1 MAANEKAV
9 GLDFYIDTWNSSKDD
24 VAKVGLIV
32 AFNDMINTL
41 DDYRTSK
48 TEDETGALELDV
60 HNYIKCIKEA
70 FEFDINM
77 EYIDTALKLLSTFNK
92 SISKYKMYDE
102 GYSVIIRPVR
112 DILHANL
119 EYFIRM
125 LGLKIQTSYDTLK
138 VIPVKTNTIAASEIL
153 LERYQDFITYT
164 NLNKQHDLED
174 CVIDLA
180 KCTVAEVTRIIGEDI
195 DKLIAEV
202 TEKYM
207 SGVSERYKKTLET
220 FAADTKYLDYDKVFD
235 HLEDALTDWFDT
247 IDVHFTQTSEFG
259 RTALCFKERLTDVFE
274 VIVEEYDY
282 NLLWD
287 MSRPDYPDEAYLE
300 GIKRLQD
307 ALTAHIKATEDVVK
321 DMNK

>member
-48 TEDETGALELDV
+48 TEDETGALELDI

-92 SISKYKMYDE
+92 SIGKYNMYE
-102 GYSVIIRPVR
+102 YGYPDIIIPVR
-112 DILHANL
+112 NILHANL
-119 EYFIRM
+119 EYFVRM
-125 LGLKIQTSYDTLK
+125 LGLKIQTSYDELK

-195 DKLIAEV
+195 DKLIDEV
-202 TEKYM
+202 TKSYM
-207 SGVSERYKKTLET
+207 SAVPERYKDTLET

-235 HLEDALTDWFDT
+235 HLEDALTDWFDS
-247 IDVHFTQTSEFG
+247 IDKHFTQCNKFG
-259 RTALCFKERLTDVFE
+259 RTITHFKEALIDAFE
-274 VIVEEYDY
+274 VRAEEYDY

-287 MSRPDYPDEAYLE
+287 MTRPEYPDEAYLE
-300 GIKRLQD
+300 GIKKLQD
-307 ALTAHIKATEDVVK
+307 ALTAHIKATEEIVK
-321 DMNK
+321 DMK

>member
-48 TEDETGALELDV
+48 TEDETGALELDI
-60 HNYIKCIKEA
+60 HNYIKCLKEA
-70 FEFDINM
+70 FDFDINM

-92 SISKYKMYDE
+92 SITKWSLYDE
-102 GYSVIIRPVR
+102 GFTVIIRPVR

-119 EYFIRM
+119 EYFVRM
-125 LGLKIQTSYDTLK
+125 LGLKIQTSYDSLS
-138 VIPVKTNTIAASEIL
+138 VIPVKTNTVAASDIL
-153 LERYQDFITYT
+153 LERYKDFTHYT
-164 NLNKQHDLED
+164 TLNEQHDLED

-202 TEKYM
+202 TANYM
-207 SGVSERYKKTLET
+207 SGVSERYRKTLET

-287 MSRPDYPDEAYLE
+287 MSRPEYPDEQYLE
-300 GIKRLQD
+300 DVK
-307 ALTAHIKATEDVVK
+307 ALKKALDEHVEATEEIVK
-321 DMNK
+321 DMLK

>member
-9 GLDFYIDTWNSSKDD
+9 GLDFYIDTWNSNKDD

-48 TEDETGALELDV
+48 SEDEVGALELDI
-60 HNYIKCIKEA
+60 HNYIKCLKEA
-70 FEFDINM
+70 FDFDINI

-92 SISKYKMYDE
+92 SISKYNMYE
-102 GYSVIIRPVR
+102 YGYPEIIIPVR
-112 DILHANL
+112 NILHANL
-119 EYFIRM
+119 EYFVRM
-125 LGLKIQTSYDTLK
+125 LGLKIQTSFDTLA
-138 VIPVKTNTIAASEIL
+138 VIPVKTNTVAASDIL
-153 LERYQDFITYT
+153 LESYRNFTKYT
-164 NLNKQHDLED
+164 TLNELHDLED

-195 DKLIAEV
+195 DKLIDEV
-202 TEKYM
+202 TKTYM
-207 SGVSERYKKTLET
+207 SAVPERYKDTLET

-235 HLEDALTDWFDT
+235 HLEDALTDWFDG
-247 IDVHFTQTSEFG
+247 IDKHFSQCNRFG
-259 RTALCFKERLTDVFE
+259 RTATRLKECLVDVFQ
-274 VIVEEYDY
+274 VRVEEYDY

-287 MSRPDYPDEAYLE
+287 MERPEYPDKEYL
-300 GIKRLQD
+300 D
-307 ALTAHIKATEDVVK
+307 YIKALKKALDEHVKVTEEIVK

>member
-9 GLDFYIDTWNSSKDD
+9 GLDFYIDTWNSNKDD

-32 AFNDMINTL
+32 AFNDMMNTL
-41 DDYRTSK
+41 YDYKTSRL
-48 TEDETGALELDV
+48 EDEVGALELDI
-60 HNYIKCIKEA
+60 HNYIKCLKEA
-70 FEFDINM
+70 FDFDINI

-92 SISKYKMYDE
+92 SIGKYNMYE
-102 GYSVIIRPVR
+102 YGYPDIIIPVR
-112 DILHANL
+112 NILHANL
-119 EYFIRM
+119 EYFVRM
-125 LGLKIQTSYDTLK
+125 LGLKIQTSYDSLA
-138 VIPVKTNTIAASEIL
+138 VIPVKTNTVAASDIL
-153 LERYQDFITYT
+153 LESYRNFTKYT
-164 NLNKQHDLED
+164 NLNKLHDLED

-207 SGVSERYKKTLET
+207 SGVLGRYKKTLET

-287 MSRPDYPDEAYLE
+287 MSRPDYPDEVYLE
-300 GIKRLQD
+300 GIKKLQD